1 MINHSNISFIITTF
15 KSENIIEKLLSNL
28 PKDSEKIICENSE
41 NFFLKKKLEST
52 FSNLKCFVNKNIG
65 YGAANNIGFKNAK
78 NEYIFILNPDVNL
91 NIEKL
96 NEILEILEK
105 EKDFAVAAPYETS
118 EFKKYKNSEII
129 VQRDEVKGFA
139 MIINRKT
146 LDELYFD
153 ENIFLYLEEIDFC
166 KRVKKLGK
174 KIINIKVFLDHSGG
188 GSHGNFNEEMELSRN
203 WHWMWSQFYYSKKY
217 KGYFLSFII
226 FIPQLILNFLKY
238 FLSFSNF
245 KKKKNKFRFLGLLNS
260 ILLNKSFHRP
270 NQNKIKRRDGRVV

>member
-1 MINHSNISFIITTF
+1 
-15 KSENIIEKLLSNL
+15 
-28 PKDSEKIICENSE
+28 
-41 NFFLKKKLEST
+41 
-52 FSNLKCFVNKNIG
+52 
-65 YGAANNIGFKNAK
+65 
-78 NEYIFILNPDVNL
+78 
-91 NIEKL
+91 
-96 NEILEILEK
+96 
-105 EKDFAVAAPYETS
+105 
-118 EFKKYKNSEII
+118 
-129 VQRDEVKGFA
+129 

-146 LDELYFD
+146 LGELYFD